1 MISLTPAPALSG
13 GAWAAALLVALA
25 GAVLSLPARRGRPQS
40 LGPARRAAAPQEAA
54 GGASRRGPQ
63 AGRGLPEVD
72 IGLLLIEVAAV
83 LRAGAAPAQ
92 AWGRAL
98 GRAGLAWGL
107 EPDED
112 GVPPALRALGGRG
125 DGSWLPQW
133 ASGRPHWRPP
143 PRGRSAL
150 RLRAAQAAVPGAV
163 ASCRLSATLG
173 APLAEILEAVAE
185 GVAESGRAE
194 SSRAAALT
202 GPRTTARLLAGLPP
216 VGLALGALVGADP
229 AHLLLDGAWGSA
241 LGVVGVVLMIVGH
254 RVTARLVRA
263 ATASADRVDEALVL
277 DLAAASL
284 RAGASV
290 PGLLVALGRALEEE
304 PLAVVGRAL
313 LLGAGW
319 EEAWQAPDDP
329 DWRRRRSRLEACL
342 APGWQDGASPIS
354 LLAATAQS
362 LRAGRRSQDE
372 EAAQRLAVRLVL
384 PLGAC
389 YLPAFIIL
397 GIVPVIASVGLEM
410 LTA

>member
-1 MISLTPAPALSG
+1 MSAAGG

-25 GAVLSLPARRGRPQS
+25 GAVLALPARRGLPES
-40 LGPARRAAAPQEAA
+40 LGPTRRSAAQVEAA
-54 GGASRRGPQ
+54 GALWRGAN
-63 AGRGLPEVD
+63 GRGARAPEAD

-83 LRAGAAPAQ
+83 LRAGAAPAR
-92 AWGRAL
+92 AWARAL
-98 GRAGLAWGL
+98 ERAGVSWGL

-112 GVPPALRALGGRG
+112 GVPPALRALGSGRG
-125 DGSWLPQW
+125 ESWLPRW
-133 ASGRPHWRPP
+133 RSGRPCWRLP
-143 PRGRSAL
+143 PRGRHAL
-150 RLRAAQAAVPGAV
+150 RRRAARAAVPGAV

-241 LGVVGVVLMIVGH
+241 LGVLGLVLMIAGH

-263 ATASADRVDEALVL
+263 ATAPAGGVDEALVL

-284 RAGASV
+284 RAGASL
-290 PGLLVALGRALEEE
+290 PGLLVAMGRAMEEE

-329 DWRRRRSRLEACL
+329 AWRRRRSHLEACL

-384 PLGAC
+384 PLGVC